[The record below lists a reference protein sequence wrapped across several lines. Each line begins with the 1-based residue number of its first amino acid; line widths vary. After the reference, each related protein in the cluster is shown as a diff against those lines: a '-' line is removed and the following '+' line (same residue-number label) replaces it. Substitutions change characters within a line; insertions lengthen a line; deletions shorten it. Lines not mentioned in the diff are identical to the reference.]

1 MGHSLGGAMA
11 LFALPKLGEANS
23 KRPTKQKLPK
33 CDARTADIE
42 PLPKQ
47 IWDVVTEIGDDIW
60 HGIFE
65 SFANAHSRLC
75 GQGYMR
81 EPARVCPPTA

>member
-1 MGHSLGGAMA
+1 MA

-23 KRPTKQKLPK
+23 KRPTKPKSPK
-33 CDARTADIE
+33 CDARTTDIE

-60 HGIFE
+60 HGNFE
-65 SFANAHSRLC
+65 
-75 GQGYMR
+75 
-81 EPARVCPPTA
+81 

>member
-1 MGHSLGGAMA
+1 LPVYVTGHSPGGAMA

-23 KRPTKQKLPK
+23 KRPTKPKSPK
-33 CDARTADIE
+33 CDARTTDIE

-60 HGIFE
+60 HGNFE
-65 SFANAHSRLC
+65 
-75 GQGYMR
+75 
-81 EPARVCPPTA
+81 